1 LTVPV
6 RASREAGEPPAYPAG
21 DLVIITGLPGA
32 GKSTLLSRLYGLT
45 GAETAP
51 VRAGGV
57 TVIDS
62 MQSRLRWAAVLAP
75 LPKPVRTAAV
85 FVTHVLRIRAALR
98 RGESVVAHN
107 RGCGP
112 LVLRGFAALARRAGA
127 GLHLVVLDVPAETAL
142 AGQRARGRVVRGR
155 TFARH
160 RRHCAALVARV
171 LAGDP
176 APAVTARVLDRETAG
191 RLPRIRFE

>member
-1 LTVPV
+1 SRAVLPVPVVHRAAPPERGGQPPGARRVRGALPGHVAAAGPGGARRHRAPSPGRLPRPDQAAGRGAGQAAGRAAQPGAAGRHDRPAERAAAGRVRAPAAEPGVDLYSFRPTGTSPRRRSALTVPV

-62 MQSRLRWAAVLAP
+62 MQSRL
-75 LPKPVRTAAV
+75 
-85 FVTHVLRIRAALR
+85 
-98 RGESVVAHN
+98 
-107 RGCGP
+107 
-112 LVLRGFAALARRAGA
+112 
-127 GLHLVVLDVPAETAL
+127 
-142 AGQRARGRVVRGR
+142 
-155 TFARH
+155 
-160 RRHCAALVARV
+160 
-171 LAGDP
+171 
-176 APAVTARVLDRETAG
+176 
-191 RLPRIRFE
+191 